1 MAPASLRPFHPRQ
14 RRRLLGV
21 GWWKAKLLRR
31 LSLSRRLGCYDMIGA
46 IGWEMGAQ
54 PIELASFASSF
65 LPLGENCYT
74 SSALR
79 QGNKHTTHRAV
90 GTSTHQSPA
99 APCSTDCC
107 SLDGVRTAPGG
118 PEPSRARPRP
128 VLRACV
134 KHNAGAQDVK
144 CWCAAHVRASNQ
156 TERLVRGSL
165 RSVSFPGGPRR
176 NIKHESWRLFRA
188 RRLRLYCICTGRT
201 SVSSKHPPVR
211 GSRRLALARA
221 LPPSLVWGRPVAL
234 APRPQARGR
243 KPPSRRF
250 CVKRLGER
258 TCTRDARPLAL
269 ARKGCTTCAWLVA
282 TPCFASPCRG
292 PGRAQHQIRA
302 SLHSHASILTRFY
315 GPTLIG
321 VASVILV
328 CNSSFVK
335 RNDQGHQLV
344 GVVLLLE
351 LPPCPPNRR
360 DGCDK
365 RRREVVA
372 HRHMS
377 LGLRGLSS
385 KRVRISRTRW
395 SSIWKYSESPSCL
408 QRYPSQGFAGP

>member
-79 QGNKHTTHRAV
+79 QGNKHTTHRAA
-90 GTSTHQSPA
+90 GTTHQSRA

-107 SLDGVRTAPGG
+107 SLDGVRTAPGE

-144 CWCAAHVRASNQ
+144 CWCAAHVRATNQ

-201 SVSSKHPPVR
+201 SVSSKPSILPSEGR
-211 GSRRLALARA
+211 GVSLSPARC
-221 LPPSLVWGRPVAL
+221 RPVWSGAGRSL
-234 APRPQARGR
+234 SLPAR
-243 KPPSRRF
+243 RR
-250 CVKRLGER
+250 G
-258 TCTRDARPLAL
+258 A
-269 ARKGCTTCAWLVA
+269 
-282 TPCFASPCRG
+282 ASPR
-292 PGRAQHQIRA
+292 
-302 SLHSHASILTRFY
+302 
-315 GPTLIG
+315 
-321 VASVILV
+321 VAV
-328 CNSSFVK
+328 
-335 RNDQGHQLV
+335 
-344 GVVLLLE
+344 
-351 LPPCPPNRR
+351 
-360 DGCDK
+360 
-365 RRREVVA
+365 
-372 HRHMS
+372 
-377 LGLRGLSS
+377 
-385 KRVRISRTRW
+385 
-395 SSIWKYSESPSCL
+395 
-408 QRYPSQGFAGP
+408 FA